1 LLSVSEYGSLLARL
15 DALFVTRLSPL
26 IRRTKRALKA
36 EADGEGYEPVE
47 IEREIEALGEEVA
60 AQVVQ
65 HLVKAVD
72 GGRVRNEHICPTCG
86 GRLRFVQQ
94 SRRRLGFLFG
104 RVALRRARYHCTTCR
119 KGRAPLEYV
128 WGLQG
133 GECPMGKRGAT
144 PRVQAE
150 LARMCAAADYA
161 QAQGHFTRLT
171 RLQVS
176 RMTGWRY
183 AQRLGKQQ
191 REREAAGEGDAP
203 FRSGRD
209 TG

>member
-1 LLSVSEYGSLLARL
+1 MSEYESLLTRL
-15 DALFVTRLSPL
+15 EALFVTRLSPL
-26 IRRTKRALKA
+26 ARRTKRALKA
-36 EADGEGYEPVE
+36 EANGDAYEPVE
-47 IEREIEALGEEVA
+47 IEREIEALAEDVA
-60 AQVVQ
+60 AEVVQ

-86 GRLRFVQQ
+86 GPLRFVQQ

-104 RVALRRARYHCTTCR
+104 RVAVRRARYHCATCH
-119 KGRAPLEYV
+119 KGRAPLEYA

-150 LARMCAAADYA
+150 LARMCAAVDYA
-161 QAQGHFTRLT
+161 QAQGHFARLT

-183 AQRLGKQQ
+183 TQRLGSQQ
-191 REREAAGEGDAP
+191 REREATGEGGAP
-203 FRSGRD
+203 FRSSRD